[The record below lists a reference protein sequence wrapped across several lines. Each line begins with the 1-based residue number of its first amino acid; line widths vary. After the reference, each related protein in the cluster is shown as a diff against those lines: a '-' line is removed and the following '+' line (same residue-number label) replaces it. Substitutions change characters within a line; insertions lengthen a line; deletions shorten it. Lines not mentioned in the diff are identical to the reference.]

1 MHRDGP
7 QFVQEGWQTPVCPL
21 RSVTMARGTKAEVP
35 LESGARVGSL
45 FRNRNFLIPYLAEAQ
60 SIGGDQIGRVAL
72 SILVFDRTNSAVWTA
87 FTYALTFLP
96 AILGGFLLG
105 GVGDR
110 FPYSAVMVVT
120 DLVRAGLFLCMAIP
134 GVPLLVVALLVA
146 AAFFLGPAFSAALV
160 SRLAATLTPVE
171 FRSASGI
178 RMVTAQLTQVVGFA
192 VGGVIVAL
200 VHPHVALSIDAAT
213 FVVSAVLIAAFVHWR
228 LRRPE
233 LPATTTAMGT
243 LPPTSPP
250 TSTPTS
256 SADPSFDDADAGE
269 PPRLWHDP
277 RLRHLILLTALAGFF
292 VVPEGLAVPVAHDL
306 GAPTE
311 AAGLLLAAGPLG
323 GALGATLLVRL
334 GARGHG
340 VRRAERMALACGLPL
355 VAVVFLPPWPVVAVL
370 FAVSGALW
378 AYQVEVVTAFV
389 HAVDGRFR
397 STAVARA
404 SALLLGAQGLGLV
417 LFGAIGDVLGTG
429 WGVGAAG
436 AAGTLAAGAVITSK
450 PDTPRHR
457 ATRVT
462 QRTQTF

>member
-1 MHRDGP
+1 M
-7 QFVQEGWQTPVCPL
+7 
-21 RSVTMARGTKAEVP
+21 EVP
-35 LESGARVGSL
+35 PESGARVGSL
-45 FRNRNFLIPYLAEAQ
+45 FHNRNFLIPYLAEAQ

-110 FPYSAVMVVT
+110 FPHSGVMVVT

-134 GVPLLVVALLVA
+134 GVPLLVIALLVA
-146 AAFFLGPAFSAALV
+146 AAYFLGPAFSAALV

-200 VHPHVALSIDAAT
+200 VHPHVALSIDAGT

-228 LRRPE
+228 LHRPE
-233 LPATTTAMGT
+233 LPATTGP
-243 LPPTSPP
+243 LPPSSPP
-250 TSTPTS
+250 ASTS
-256 SADPSFDDADAGE
+256 SADPSTDDADVGE

-311 AAGLLLAAGPLG
+311 AAGFLLAAGPLG

-355 VAVVFLPPWPVVAVL
+355 VAVVFLPPWPVVALL

-397 STAVARA
+397 STAIARA

-417 LFGAIGDVLGTG
+417 LFGAIGDVCGTG

-436 AAGTLAAGAVITSK
+436 AVGTLAAGAVITSK
-450 PDTPRHR
+450 PDTSRHR

-462 QRTQTF
+462 QRTLAS